1 MAELEKALDAVR
13 TWPHASHAAS
23 MLRFADGR
31 RESVGESRCGVAL
44 AIAGIDVTPQVAIR
58 DEHGDLV
65 GRVDFLV
72 TGTKVVVEFD
82 GKVKYASGDRQVLW
96 DEKRREDRLRALG
109 YTVVRLTWADLER
122 PGAVAAAVQRAL
134 AGAGR
139 SAS

>member
-1 MAELEKALDAVR
+1 
-13 TWPHASHAAS
+13 
-23 MLRFADGR
+23 
-31 RESVGESRCGVAL
+31 VGESRCGVAL